1 MPTQHHERGVVVEEE
16 EEERQKV
23 EDSAARAEARQMDR
37 LRGEG
42 KIPRGYQCQQED
54 AVAQLQTQV
63 KSQRSVAQSGQ
74 ATGQVRSGQVRSGQL
89 ESVYILITA
98 NALHVCLH
106 RCCQ

>member
-1 MPTQHHERGVVVEEE
+1 
-16 EEERQKV
+16 
-23 EDSAARAEARQMDR
+23 MDR

-74 ATGQVRSGQVRSGQL
+74 ATGQVRSGQVSSSPSTFPLQQMHSM
-89 ESVYILITA
+89 SVFTDAASDRGEDIA
-98 NALHVCLH
+98 VA
-106 RCCQ
+106 